1 MRKRFLCIICCS
13 MLAFSGCG
21 VGSSVVNS
29 GNYES
34 KNQSNTIEKFKGLWI
49 SDLGE
54 NDIFINKDGKMSRG
68 IAYSGDFDFEGNVIK
83 FELKN
88 SKIFV
93 DNGIYFTI
101 KKGKLTRYENNSI
114 AGTYTAGESLDKIS
128 SSIHF
133 LNNKE
138 STWEKGVF
146 AYSDLTFK
154 NSENQDE
161 DYYDEDSQIYDV
173 QSKYLKAIQDY
184 SGTELNDLTPD
195 KNIENFE
202 YPEDESSMQKEL
214 NELKK
219 TLQEVYGSNVEI
231 SFEQSS
237 FEEFDVQKLN
247 NALSEDDDE
256 DGGDV
261 DTIETLNKTM
271 KDVVETG
278 CNLQRC
284 IKSDMTFRMSGDK
297 GEDTQTVASYIYEVD
312 GEYYMD
318 TYAFDKLLQG
328 QKMALEEKQSGNSD
342 YSTADLNLDQ
352 YDGEDL
358 NYSSLL
364 LDQR

>member
-1 MRKRFLCIICCS
+1 
-13 MLAFSGCG
+13 
-21 VGSSVVNS
+21 
-29 GNYES
+29 
-34 KNQSNTIEKFKGLWI
+34 
-49 SDLGE
+49 
-54 NDIFINKDGKMSRG
+54 MSRG

-184 SGTELNDLTPD
+184 SGTEL
-195 KNIENFE
+195 
-202 YPEDESSMQKEL
+202 
-214 NELKK
+214 
-219 TLQEVYGSNVEI
+219 SNVEI

>member
-1 MRKRFLCIICCS
+1 

-21 VGSSVVNS
+21 VGSSVVNNRSYNTQSES
-29 GNYES
+29 G
-34 KNQSNTIEKFKGLWI
+34 
-49 SDLGE
+49 
-54 NDIFINKDGKMSRG
+54 
-68 IAYSGDFDFEGNVIK
+68 
-83 FELKN
+83 
-88 SKIFV
+88 
-93 DNGIYFTI
+93 
-101 KKGKLTRYENNSI
+101 
-114 AGTYTAGESLDKIS
+114 S
-128 SSIHF
+128 SYA
-133 LNNKE
+133 E
-138 STWEKGVF
+138 DVEDTDDME
-146 AYSDLTFK
+146 T
-154 NSENQDE
+154 DE

-195 KNIENFE
+195 NNIENFE
-202 YPEDESSMQKEL
+202 YPEDESSMQKNL

-219 TLQEVYGSNVEI
+219 ILQEVYGSNVEI

>member
-21 VGSSVVNS
+21 VGSSVVNNRSYNTQSES
-29 GNYES
+29 G
-34 KNQSNTIEKFKGLWI
+34 
-49 SDLGE
+49 
-54 NDIFINKDGKMSRG
+54 
-68 IAYSGDFDFEGNVIK
+68 
-83 FELKN
+83 
-88 SKIFV
+88 
-93 DNGIYFTI
+93 
-101 KKGKLTRYENNSI
+101 
-114 AGTYTAGESLDKIS
+114 S
-128 SSIHF
+128 SYA
-133 LNNKE
+133 E
-138 STWEKGVF
+138 DVEDTDDME
-146 AYSDLTFK
+146 T
-154 NSENQDE
+154 DE

-195 KNIENFE
+195 NNIENFE
-202 YPEDESSMQKEL
+202 YPEDESSMQKNL

-219 TLQEVYGSNVEI
+219 ILQEVYGSNVEI

-318 TYAFDKLLQG
+318 TYAFDKLLKG

>member
-21 VGSSVVNS
+21 VGSSVVNNRSYNTQSES
-29 GNYES
+29 GSSYAEDV
-34 KNQSNTIEKFKGLWI
+34 E
-49 SDLGE
+49 
-54 NDIFINKDGKMSRG
+54 DIDDM
-68 IAYSGDFDFEGNVIK
+68 E
-83 FELKN
+83 
-88 SKIFV
+88 
-93 DNGIYFTI
+93 T
-101 KKGKLTRYENNSI
+101 
-114 AGTYTAGESLDKIS
+114 
-128 SSIHF
+128 
-133 LNNKE
+133 
-138 STWEKGVF
+138 
-146 AYSDLTFK
+146 
-154 NSENQDE
+154 DE

-195 KNIENFE
+195 NNIENFE
-202 YPEDESSMQKEL
+202 YPEDESSMQKNL

-219 TLQEVYGSNVEI
+219 ILQEVYGSNVEI

-261 DTIETLNKTM
+261 DTIETLNKTI

>member
-1 MRKRFLCIICCS
+1 

-21 VGSSVVNS
+21 VGSSVVNNRSYNTQSES
-29 GNYES
+29 GSSYAEDV
-34 KNQSNTIEKFKGLWI
+34 E
-49 SDLGE
+49 
-54 NDIFINKDGKMSRG
+54 DIDDM
-68 IAYSGDFDFEGNVIK
+68 E
-83 FELKN
+83 
-88 SKIFV
+88 
-93 DNGIYFTI
+93 T
-101 KKGKLTRYENNSI
+101 
-114 AGTYTAGESLDKIS
+114 
-128 SSIHF
+128 
-133 LNNKE
+133 
-138 STWEKGVF
+138 
-146 AYSDLTFK
+146 
-154 NSENQDE
+154 DE

-195 KNIENFE
+195 NNIENFE
-202 YPEDESSMQKEL
+202 YPEDESSMQKNL

-219 TLQEVYGSNVEI
+219 ILQEVYGSNVEI